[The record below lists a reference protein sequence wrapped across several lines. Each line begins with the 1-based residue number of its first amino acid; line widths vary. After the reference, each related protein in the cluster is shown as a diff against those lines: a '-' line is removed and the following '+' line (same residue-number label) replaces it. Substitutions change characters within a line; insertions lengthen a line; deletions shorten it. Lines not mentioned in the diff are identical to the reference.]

1 MMIIILYM
9 FLNCWCMLIN
19 LLNVIMII
27 YNYILD
33 LSIILVNVK
42 LRILNLWWVWDLGI
56 F

>member
-27 YNYILD
+27 YDYVFD
-33 LSIILVNVK
+33 LSIINVK
-42 LRILNLWWVWDLGI
+42 LRILNLWWVRDLGI

>member
-27 YNYILD
+27 YDYVFD
-33 LSIILVNVK
+33 LSIINVK
-42 LRILNLWWVWDLGI
+42 LRILDVWWVWDLGI